1 MSKFL
6 KHMRI
11 QIRTFIEIMTGLYEL
26 PGNIWADRCMLTL
39 LNVLSRCI
47 IVDRCVGNFVCIY
60 LQLCAEGKLEGS
72 NTTEFNE
79 DRLAS
84 IVRSVYLRGDSTA
97 TALWKTLSLDFKHLV
112 VM

>member
-1 MSKFL
+1 
-6 KHMRI
+6 
-11 QIRTFIEIMTGLYEL
+11 
-26 PGNIWADRCMLTL
+26 MLTL

-84 IVRSVYLRGDSTA
+84 IVRNVYQLCEEILQRQHCGRP
-97 TALWKTLSLDFKHLV
+97 
-112 VM
+112 

>member
-1 MSKFL
+1 
-6 KHMRI
+6 
-11 QIRTFIEIMTGLYEL
+11 
-26 PGNIWADRCMLTL
+26 MLTL

-60 LQLCAEGKLEGS
+60 LQLCAEGKLE
-72 NTTEFNE
+72 T
-79 DRLAS
+79 
-84 IVRSVYLRGDSTA
+84 LRGDSTA